1 MAIYNDSRVVI
12 NLDELVTCRAKVV
25 GEELSNYEV
34 SLLASE
40 LKDTLTWDTLFFM
53 VDGAILDFK
62 GKPRVIYGDTA
73 NDAELVER
81 EKNKRKFKM
90 VELKGGSWTIQVPLR
105 IKD

>member
-1 MAIYNDSRVVI
+1 MAIYNDSNIRI
-12 NLDELVTCRAKVV
+12 NLDELVECRAGVLK
-25 GEELSNYEV
+25 EELTEDEKV
-34 SLLASE
+34 IIARE
-40 LKDTLTWDTLFFM
+40 LMDTLTWDTLFFM
-53 VDGAILDFK
+53 VDTAILNYV

-90 VELKGGSWTIQVPLR
+90 VELKGVSWTIQVPLR

>member
-1 MAIYNDSRVVI
+1 M
-12 NLDELVTCRAKVV
+12 
-25 GEELSNYEV
+25 SNYEV

-62 GKPRVIYGDTA
+62 GKPRVIYGDIA

-90 VELKGGSWTIQVPLR
+90 VELKGVSWTIQVPLR

>member
-1 MAIYNDSRVVI
+1 
-12 NLDELVTCRAKVV
+12 
-25 GEELSNYEV
+25 
-34 SLLASE
+34 
-40 LKDTLTWDTLFFM
+40 M

-90 VELKGGSWTIQVPLR
+90 VELKGVSWTIQVPLR